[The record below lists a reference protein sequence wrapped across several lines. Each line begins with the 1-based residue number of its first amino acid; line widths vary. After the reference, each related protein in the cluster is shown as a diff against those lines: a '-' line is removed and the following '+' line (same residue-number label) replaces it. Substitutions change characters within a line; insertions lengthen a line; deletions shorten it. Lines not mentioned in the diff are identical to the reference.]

1 MDKRPNSSRASGIL
15 AISSMGHP
23 ATISSVLDDT
33 GYRPIKE
40 DLWQGKFVNLI
51 LIRPLVSHMLGIPA
65 PG

>member
-1 MDKRPNSSRASGIL
+1 MDKQPNSSRASGIL
-15 AISSMGHP
+15 AISSMGRP

-40 DLWQGKFVNLI
+40 DLRQGEFVNLI
-51 LIRPLVSHMLGIPA
+51 LIRALVSHMLGMPA